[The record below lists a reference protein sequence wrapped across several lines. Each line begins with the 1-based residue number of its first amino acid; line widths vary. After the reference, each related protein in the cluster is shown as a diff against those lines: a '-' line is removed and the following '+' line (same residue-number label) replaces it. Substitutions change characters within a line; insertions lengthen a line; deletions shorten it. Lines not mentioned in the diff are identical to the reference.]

1 MIDDKLGKL
10 SNGQSTLPDRNVG
23 DLTTIVAVELD
34 LDNGKGVDIDFHLG
48 CSWPYSEANL
58 AAAIADLTKKN
69 PKSLR
74 PVKKKGK
81 RLSIL
86 DEHDNRILLIRVP
99 TKVRELSF
107 SSLNLP
113 ITAAGKNAGLYADL
127 KVFGPDWSPGE
138 RSLTLYNPTTN
149 SRGDAGGVLACFTF
163 EGSAAPAGSFVADFN
178 IVLDWRDFDDAG
190 NETSVAPMMFDPD
203 TRWPEGTDP

>member
-10 SNGQSTLPDRNVG
+10 SNGQSALTDRKVG

-34 LDNGKGVDIDFHLG
+34 MDNGKGVDIDFHLG

-86 DEHDNRILLIRVP
+86 NEHDNRILLIRVP
-99 TKVRELSF
+99 TKVKELSF

-138 RSLTLYNPTTN
+138 RSLTLYNPATN
-149 SRGDAGGVLACFTF
+149 SRGDTGGVLACFTF

-178 IVLDWRDFDDAG
+178 IALDWRDFDDAG

>member
-10 SNGQSTLPDRNVG
+10 SKSQLPIPDRNIG
-23 DLTTIVAVELD
+23 NITAIVAVELD
-34 LDNGKGVDIDFHLG
+34 LGNGNGIDIDFHLG
-48 CSWPYSEANL
+48 CSWPYSQANL
-58 AAAIADLTKKN
+58 ETAIADLTSKN
-69 PKSLR
+69 PKSLG

-99 TKVRELSF
+99 TKVKELSF

-113 ITAAGKNAGLYADL
+113 ITAAGKNAGLYANL
-127 KVFGPDWSPGE
+127 QVFGPDWSPSGQ
-138 RSLTLYNPTTN
+138 SLTLYNPATN
-149 SRGDAGGVLACFTF
+149 KRGDVGGVLACFTF
-163 EGSAAPAGSFVADFN
+163 EGSAAPAGDFVADFN
-178 IVLDWRDFDDAG
+178 IALDWRDLDNAG
-190 NETSVAPMMFDPD
+190 NETSVVPMMFDPD

>member
-10 SNGQSTLPDRNVG
+10 SNGQSALTDRKVG

-34 LDNGKGVDIDFHLG
+34 MDNGKGVDIDFHLG

-86 DEHDNRILLIRVP
+86 
-99 TKVRELSF
+99 
-107 SSLNLP
+107 
-113 ITAAGKNAGLYADL
+113 
-127 KVFGPDWSPGE
+127 
-138 RSLTLYNPTTN
+138 
-149 SRGDAGGVLACFTF
+149 
-163 EGSAAPAGSFVADFN
+163 
-178 IVLDWRDFDDAG
+178 
-190 NETSVAPMMFDPD
+190 
-203 TRWPEGTDP
+203 